1 MEWGRGVV
9 AQPVN
14 SVTSAIGEG
23 SDRLEVMCEIRRTS
37 QRKLA
42 SLDNTYQ
49 VVFETSD
56 PKLLELGFLPS
67 DTLVKLIVEVVSG

>member
-1 MEWGRGVV
+1 MV